1 MVLSKIHQK
10 HLSDIICKMYEV
22 HDVDFYEQVFLKLPA
37 NIGND
42 LRKYME
48 SGFKDDYKPKQK
60 FNINIPDQYKCKLCM
75 ALKVSCFVTNSLEAM
90 DIHLAQQHLI
100 IANCSEYLDMAIF

>member
-60 FNINIPDQYKCKLCM
+60 FNINIPDQHKCKLCM
-75 ALKVSCFVTNSLEAM
+75 ALKVSCFVTNISRT
-90 DIHLAQQHLI
+90 
-100 IANCSEYLDMAIF
+100 SEFCY